1 MTKHFFDRLKKT
13 LKPQALMLAMFGL
26 VAAVPSV
33 FAESDFRLACAAQTT
48 DAIGCVTLVLG
59 KAHIQSGFEQK
70 SASVGKKTS
79 QEGRRRIEA
88 GTAIRVG
95 DQVITQSNG
104 TVLIN
109 FIDKASV
116 SVRQDSH
123 LEIINYRYDE
133 ASPQNSRVKFN
144 LVHGVTRAISGKAAK
159 GARGQFRL
167 NTPIAAIGVRGT
179 DFVVSATESSTQAQV
194 NEGIIVMA
202 PFSANCSTAS
212 FGPCLANSLE
222 LNGDSMDMIALDFR
236 GSNPRILPAGQSRES
251 EVLPRKVRSK
261 LASSINGAVG
271 NNEGFKEEAFAEET
285 FVEESNATL
294 VATNTTEA
302 PTPGAPTPEAPTP
315 VVAPTPV
322 EATPVTTNTT
332 PAPLPVDVALVVTNT
347 TADPVPVDAVV
358 PTPELP
364 SFTLETPVAAAELK
378 TSQLVWGRWAEG
390 KGDLERIT
398 LGRAVAAEGK
408 KQTIGDFNYILFRD
422 EGDAVRVDRGLGVV
436 NFALSSAQAFY
447 NSSTGVVAMQVLDG
461 SLGIDFQQN
470 SFATELNLN
479 HELTGQVD
487 FIAAGGFFDGGFFH
501 SRNDAQRIAGAV
513 SFDGTEAGYLF
524 ERQLEAGS
532 IDGLTLWNSQ

>member
-1 MTKHFFDRLKKT
+1 MTKQLFDRLKKI
-13 LKPQALMLAMFGL
+13 LKPQALILATFGF
-26 VAAVPSV
+26 VAAAPSV
-33 FAESDFRLACAAQTT
+33 FAESDLRLACAAQTA

-59 KAHIQSGFEQK
+59 KAHIQSGFGQK
-70 SASVGKKTS
+70 NAEKGKKTKI
-79 QEGRRRIEA
+79 EGRRRIEP

-133 ASPQNSRVKFN
+133 ANPQNSRVKFN

-159 GARGQFRL
+159 GAREQFRL

-179 DFVVSATESSTQAQV
+179 DFVVSATASSTQAQV

-202 PFSANCSTAS
+202 PLSANCSTSS

-222 LNGDSMDMIALDFR
+222 LNGDSMDMIALDFS
-236 GSNPRILPAGQSRES
+236 GSNPRILPASQNSGS
-251 EVLPRKVRSK
+251 EMLRRKVRSQ
-261 LASSINGAVG
+261 LASNANANGEADS
-271 NNEGFKEEAFAEET
+271 NEGFKEEAFAEET

-294 VATNTTEA
+294 VATNTTAAPPPAEA
-302 PTPGAPTPEAPTP
+302 TLVATNTAAVPTP
-315 VVAPTPV
+315 VEVPTPAEAPTPV
-322 EATPVTTNTT
+322 EATLVTTTT
-332 PAPLPVDVALVVTNT
+332 
-347 TADPVPVDAVV
+347 VPTDAVA

-398 LGRAVAAEGK
+398 LVRAVAGEGK
-408 KQTIGDFNYILFRD
+408 KQTIGNGNYTLFRD
-422 EGDAVRVDRGLGVV
+422 EDYAVRVDRGLGVV

-479 HELTGQVD
+479 HELTGQID
-487 FIAAGGFFDGGFFH
+487 FIAAGGVFDGGFFY
-501 SRNDAQRIAGAV
+501 SRNGIQGIAGSV

-524 ERQLEAGS
+524 ERQLEAGY

>member
-1 MTKHFFDRLKKT
+1 MTKQLFDRLKKI
-13 LKPQALMLAMFGL
+13 LKPQALIFAMFGF
-26 VAAVPSV
+26 VAAAPSV
-33 FAESDFRLACAAQTT
+33 SAESDFRLACAAQTA

-59 KAHIQSGFEQK
+59 KAHIQSGVGQESVK
-70 SASVGKKTS
+70 VGKKTS
-79 QEGRRRIEA
+79 QEGRRRIEP
-88 GTAIRVG
+88 GTVIRVG
-95 DQVITQSNG
+95 DQVVTQSNG

-133 ASPQNSRVKFN
+133 ANPQNSRVKFN
-144 LVHGVTRAISGKAAK
+144 LVHGVTRAISGEAAK
-159 GARGQFRL
+159 GAREQFRL

-179 DFVVSATESSTQAQV
+179 DFVVSATASSTQAQV

-222 LNGDSMDMIALDFR
+222 LNGDSMDMIALDFS
-236 GSNPRILPAGQSRES
+236 GSNPRILPASQNRGS
-251 EVLPRKVRSK
+251 EVLQRKVRSQ
-261 LASSINGAVG
+261 LASIANGEADS
-271 NNEGFKEEAFAEET
+271 NEGFKAEAFAEET
-285 FVEESNATL
+285 FVEESTATL
-294 VATNTTEA
+294 VATNTTAAPPPVEA
-302 PTPGAPTPEAPTP
+302 TL
-315 VVAPTPV
+315 VATNTAAVPTPV
-322 EATPVTTNTT
+322 EAT
-332 PAPLPVDVALVVTNT
+332 LVATAT
-347 TADPVPVDAVV
+347 TAVPTAVA

-364 SFTLETPVAAAELK
+364 SFTLETPAAAAELK
-378 TSQLVWGRWAEG
+378 SSQLVWGRWAEG

-398 LGRAVAAEGK
+398 IVRAVAGEGK
-408 KQTIGDFNYILFRD
+408 KQTVGDVNYTLFRD
-422 EGDAVRVDRGLGVV
+422 EGYAVRVDRGLGVV

-479 HELTGQVD
+479 HELTGPVD
-487 FIAAGGFFDGGFFH
+487 FIAAGGVFDGGFFH
-501 SRNDAQRIAGAV
+501 SRNGIQRIAGSV

-524 ERQLEAGS
+524 ERQLEAGF